1 MNLKQFKEFESE
13 LKILE
18 EESKGSGEIR
28 DKKSLVYLM
37 FIDRISVALETMRA
51 CMPKYIPDNVKETKP
66 GLEDILKDFD
76 PNEKIVKIFS
86 PISDL
91 SGGDI
96 EKTVQAHQEI
106 WKSLSSEISRLN
118 KEVRRFYTL
127 YAEQP
132 EGKETESRVD
142 MEKRLEKGITDAKDA
157 FFVANTKASEF
168 VEAAAKSYSA
178 GAVALLKKIKNEDDL
193 SEINS
198 RINKFY
204 TELKKRRDKTLFES
218 SVYSLL
224 LQEKFRSS
232 GVSGVQQMS
241 VGNVLS
247 GLLSIY
253 NQVKN
258 TESIFRGTVFETEV
272 GDSAKDYIKKT
283 NIEEDIKF
291 LGLNENKDKRESPEG
306 SERIKEIS
314 GKIEKML
321 SSDDDISLS
330 KWRMG
335 ISDKFESAL
344 VANEYLND
352 GDKKIKRAQIAIQDI
367 VKIVGLKKQAASNDL
382 ENIIKRVKNDLK
394 GDGEKEEGEEDA
406 RKDRIGD
413 KSGGAIDPVLD
424 KETGD
429 FTETGL
435 KSFEEN
441 AKDLLGKS
449 EISIS
454 KDGTGEN
461 IGEVAFSLSMFTG
474 EDYTKPDNKFD
485 IELIN
490 RDMEIFLRS
499 RKENPYFKIY
509 SNL

>member
-1 MNLKQFKEFESE
+1 
-13 LKILE
+13 
-18 EESKGSGEIR
+18 
-28 DKKSLVYLM
+28 
-37 FIDRISVALETMRA
+37 
-51 CMPKYIPDNVKETKP
+51 
-66 GLEDILKDFD
+66 
-76 PNEKIVKIFS
+76 
-86 PISDL
+86 
-91 SGGDI
+91 
-96 EKTVQAHQEI
+96 
-106 WKSLSSEISRLN
+106 
-118 KEVRRFYTL
+118 
-127 YAEQP
+127 
-132 EGKETESRVD
+132 
-142 MEKRLEKGITDAKDA
+142 
-157 FFVANTKASEF
+157 
-168 VEAAAKSYSA
+168 
-178 GAVALLKKIKNEDDL
+178 
-193 SEINS
+193 
-198 RINKFY
+198 
-204 TELKKRRDKTLFES
+204 
-218 SVYSLL
+218 
-224 LQEKFRSS
+224 
-232 GVSGVQQMS
+232 MS
-241 VGNVLS
+241 VGNLLS

-449 EISIS
+449 EISIP